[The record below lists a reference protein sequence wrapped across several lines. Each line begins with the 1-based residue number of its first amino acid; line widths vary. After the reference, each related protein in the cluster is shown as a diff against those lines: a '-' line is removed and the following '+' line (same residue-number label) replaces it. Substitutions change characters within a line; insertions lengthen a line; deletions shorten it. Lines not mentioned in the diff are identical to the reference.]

1 MKKWGFLLFIIIIFF
16 IGGQVYSPSL
26 DIELKSQLSSYEQV
40 KNSKELEEVQV
51 GEHQLY
57 EGDLLLVNR
66 ENAAEK
72 HGIKK
77 DLVDLPSHPELIEGF
92 SLYENQLFLSKDI
105 TEKFSKMMADAQADG
120 VSNFIITSGYR
131 SFEQQESLY
140 QEMGSSF
147 ALPAGHSEH
156 HLGLSLDIGSTE
168 MKMEKAPE
176 GKWIEE
182 NSWKYG
188 FILRY
193 PKDKT
198 HITGIEYE
206 PWHIRYVGLPHSVIM
221 KEKNFVLEE
230 YLAYLKNE
238 KRISVKA
245 NDKNYLISYYPV
257 LGTENI
263 RIQKDSF
270 YEVSGDN
277 MEGII
282 VTEHRE

>member
-66 ENAAEK
+66 ENTAEK

-105 TEKFSKMMADAQADG
+105 TEKFSNMMADAQADG

-168 MKMEKAPE
+168 MKMEKASE

-263 RIQKDSF
+263 RIQKDSS
-270 YEVSGDN
+270 YEISGDN

>member
-105 TEKFSKMMADAQADG
+105 TEKFSKMLADAQADG

>member
-263 RIQKDSF
+263 RIQKDSS
-270 YEVSGDN
+270 YEISGDN